1 MGTEG
6 SVHTMLRR
14 IVSLKRVMS
23 EKEFM
28 ISMTGAFIGT
38 LIASFFSNTILQAE
52 GMPLIMASTGASAIL
67 VFSLPFSPVSQP
79 WNLVG
84 GHLVSATVGVS
95 CYYLVPNELVA
106 SSLSIPLAM
115 LGMHYLR
122 CMHPPGGA
130 TAITAVI
137 GGANVHAL
145 GYAFVIIP
153 VFFNAIILLSIAMAV
168 ATFRDENPFE
178 VRTAD
183 PDEEAMDILEE

>member
-1 MGTEG
+1 
-6 SVHTMLRR
+6 MLRR

-23 EKEFM
+23 EKEFL
-28 ISMTGAFIGT
+28 ISITGAFIGT
-38 LIASFFSNTILQAE
+38 LIASFFSSTILEAE
-52 GMPLIMASTGASAIL
+52 DMPLILASTGASAIL

-84 GHLVSATVGVS
+84 GHLVSAVVGVS
-95 CYYLVPNELVA
+95 CFFLVPDELIA
-106 SSLSIPLAM
+106 SSLSIPFSM
-115 LGMHYLR
+115 LFMHYLR

-137 GGANVHAL
+137 GGANVHTL

-153 VFFNAIILLSIAMAV
+153 VFINSIILLSIAMAI

-178 VRTAD
+178 VRRED
-183 PDEEAMDILEE
+183 SEEAAMEVLEE